1 MTYVII
7 QRPWIAESFMQSL
20 LNSGF
25 KTQILNIWFLSF
37 LFEHLVDVLFKA
49 TVPPAAAA
57 AIHISPSPNPPPRP
71 VWHEPRHW
79 MDPKCFLLRRC
90 QGRSNWAEKKEYFS
104 RHGQDCVNASEM
116 CNFLT
121 KPPQGRQTWKGI
133 LQMDFLLSS
142 FATRI
147 NRLDVN

>member
-57 AIHISPSPNPPPRP
+57 AIHISPSPNPLPRP

-90 QGRSNWAEKKEYFS
+90 QGRSNWAEKKSTFPATARIVS
-104 RHGQDCVNASEM
+104 THLKCVISWRSFPKVDRHEKESYKWISP
-116 CNFLT
+116 FHL
-121 KPPQGRQTWKGI
+121 
-133 LQMDFLLSS
+133 LQ
-142 FATRI
+142 RG
-147 NRLDVN
+147 